1 MKLLCCFSES
11 PRTRKKSKNE
21 DDDDDEEQSNYM
33 SLDVLAQVASETLQS
48 EPTGK
53 RNAKKVFD
61 VIQICIIV
69 VFICKYH
76 SCQLA

>member
-21 DDDDDEEQSNYM
+21 DDDDEEQSNYM

-61 VIQICIIV
+61 VFQICIIV
-69 VFICKYH
+69 VFICKYN
-76 SCQLA
+76 SYQLA

>member
-21 DDDDDEEQSNYM
+21 DNDDDEQSNYM

-53 RNAKKVFD
+53 RNAKKVFGFCCYSNLHNSC
-61 VIQICIIV
+61 VQYTICQ
-69 VFICKYH
+69 FPT
-76 SCQLA
+76 

>member
-1 MKLLCCFSES
+1 MKLLCCFPES

-21 DDDDDEEQSNYM
+21 DDDDEQSNYM

-53 RNAKKVFD
+53 RNAKKVFGF
-61 VIQICIIV
+61 C
-69 VFICKYH
+69 CYSNLH
-76 SCQLA
+76 NSCVQL